1 MKELQRIWRHDVWL
15 RILTLVSIALLVW
28 GFVLPPPGVID
39 GSVIA
44 AVGELAGF
52 AALWQLAK
60 AIDKGVDA
68 ALRKGD
74 TEITI
79 TSDQE
84 APARRAITP
93 NVKSDGTL
101 LHNDETV
108 TKGHNDEK

>member
-15 RILTLVSIALLVW
+15 RILTLTSIALLVW

-84 APARRAITP
+84 APARRSITP

>member
-1 MKELQRIWRHDVWL
+1 MKELQRIWRHDIWL
-15 RILTLVSIALLVW
+15 RILTLASIALLVW

-79 TSDQE
+79 TSD
-84 APARRAITP
+84 
-93 NVKSDGTL
+93 VKSDGTL

>member
-15 RILTLVSIALLVW
+15 RILTLTSIALLVW

-52 AALWQLAK
+52 AALWQFAK

-79 TSDQE
+79 TSDQQ
-84 APARRAITP
+84 APAGRAT
-93 NVKSDGTL
+93 
-101 LHNDETV
+101 HNDETV
-108 TKGHNDEK
+108 TEGHNDDNDK

>member
-1 MKELQRIWRHDVWL
+1 M
-15 RILTLVSIALLVW
+15 W

-79 TSDQE
+79 TSDQQ
-84 APARRAITP
+84 APGRKGDTVQRKVVRR
-93 NVKSDGTL
+93 NV
-101 LHNDETV
+101 V
-108 TKGHNDEK
+108 T

>member
-15 RILTLVSIALLVW
+15 RILTLASIALLVW

-79 TSDQE
+79 TSDQQ
-84 APARRAITP
+84 APAGRSI
-93 NVKSDGTL
+93 
-101 LHNDETV
+101 HNDETV

>member
-79 TSDQE
+79 TSDQQ
-84 APARRAITP
+84 APAGRAI
-93 NVKSDGTL
+93 
-101 LHNDETV
+101 HNDETV

>member
-28 GFVLPPPGVID
+28 GFLLPPPGVID
-39 GSVIA
+39 SSVIA

-79 TSDQE
+79 SRD
-84 APARRAITP
+84 
-93 NVKSDGTL
+93 VKSPDGTL
-101 LHNDETV
+101 LHNDDN
-108 TKGHNDEK
+108 NDK

>member
-1 MKELQRIWRHDVWL
+1 MKTLRRIWRHDIWL
-15 RILTLVSIALLVW
+15 RILTLASIALLVW
-28 GFVLPPPGVID
+28 SFMLPPPGVID
-39 GSVIA
+39 SSVIA

-79 TSDQE
+79 
-84 APARRAITP
+84 
-93 NVKSDGTL
+93 
-101 LHNDETV
+101 
-108 TKGHNDEK
+108 HNDEK

>member
-1 MKELQRIWRHDVWL
+1 MT
-15 RILTLVSIALLVW
+15 LTSIALLVW

-79 TSDQE
+79 TSDQQ
-84 APARRAITP
+84 APGR
-93 NVKSDGTL
+93 
-101 LHNDETV
+101 
-108 TKGHNDEK
+108 KGDNFRPAGPRPEGRYRPT

>member
-15 RILTLVSIALLVW
+15 RILTLTSIALLVW

-79 TSDQE
+79 TTDQQ
-84 APARRAITP
+84 APAGRAR
-93 NVKSDGTL
+93 
-101 LHNDETV
+101 HNDETV
-108 TKGHNDEK
+108 TKGHNDDK

>member
-1 MKELQRIWRHDVWL
+1 MKTLQRIWRHDVWL
-15 RILTLVSIALLVW
+15 RILTLASIALVVW

-79 TSDQE
+79 TSDQQV
-84 APARRAITP
+84 PAGRAI
-93 NVKSDGTL
+93 
-101 LHNDETV
+101 
-108 TKGHNDEK
+108 HNDEK

>member
-1 MKELQRIWRHDVWL
+1 MKTLRRIWQHDVWL
-15 RILTLVSIALLVW
+15 RILTLTSIVLLVW

-74 TEITI
+74 TETTI
-79 TSDQE
+79 TSD
-84 APARRAITP
+84 
-93 NVKSDGTL
+93 VKSSDGTL
-101 LHNDETV
+101 LTSDQQAPA
-108 TKGHNDEK
+108 GRAIPQRMSP

>member
-1 MKELQRIWRHDVWL
+1 MKELQRIWRHDLWL
-15 RILTLVSIALLVW
+15 RILTLASIALLVW

-39 GSVIA
+39 SSVIA

-79 TSDQE
+79 SRD
-84 APARRAITP
+84 
-93 NVKSDGTL
+93 VKSPDGTL
-101 LHNDETV
+101 LHNDD
-108 TKGHNDEK
+108 K

>member
-15 RILTLVSIALLVW
+15 RILTLASIALLVW

-52 AALWQLAK
+52 AALWQLAR

-68 ALRKGD
+68 VLRKGD

-79 TSDQE
+79 TSDQQ
-84 APARRAITP
+84 APAGRAI
-93 NVKSDGTL
+93 
-101 LHNDETV
+101 HNDDN
-108 TKGHNDEK
+108 NDK